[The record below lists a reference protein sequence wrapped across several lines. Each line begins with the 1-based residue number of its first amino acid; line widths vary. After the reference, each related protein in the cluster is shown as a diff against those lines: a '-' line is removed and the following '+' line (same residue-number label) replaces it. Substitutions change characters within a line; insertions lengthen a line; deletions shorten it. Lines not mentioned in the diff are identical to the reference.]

1 MEAGMGAQ
9 PQLGP
14 ADYAKLNQ
22 LASYPPM
29 PQLEGMP
36 NMGGQGA
43 MPGMGAMQGMGSQMP
58 MMPMMG
64 GGSLKKYKFIRN
76 ILKNGEGTI
85 DGSDNNG
92 PVGSFFFKG
101 WS

>member
-1 MEAGMGAQ
+1 MGMEAGMGAQ

-14 ADYAKLNQ
+14 ADFPTLNQ

-36 NMGGQGA
+36 NMGAQGA
-43 MPGMGAMQGMGSQMP
+43 MPGMGGQMP

-76 ILKNGEGTI
+76 ILRNGDGTETAGPAT
-85 DGSDNNG
+85 DGSETNG
-92 PVGSFFFKG
+92 TNGSFFF
-101 WS
+101 